1 MNTVNLKENVNLHVY
16 KTDKF
21 KDVNIYI
28 EFLDNS
34 DKHDQVLRNL
44 LGMMLEDSCNLYK
57 QKRL

>member
-21 KDVNIYI
+21 KDVNILYWI
-28 EFLDNS
+28 LDNS

-57 QKRL
+57 TKRL